1 MWALLDLMSD
11 EMIYEWSYDL
21 KRQTGD
27 EAQQLHR
34 LLTDY
39 LAG

>member
-1 MWALLDLMSD
+1 MWALLNLMSD

-21 KRQTGD
+21 KRQAGD
-27 EAQQLHR
+27 EAHQLHR
-34 LLTDY
+34 LLTEY